1 MQNNQNNESKIITE
15 KTKQRFGELL
25 FRITELETILQV
37 KEEEIQSL
45 NDHIKKL
52 KSAMGDV
59 DE

>member
-1 MQNNQNNESKIITE
+1 MNQNSESKIITE

-37 KEEEIQSL
+37 KEEETQNL

-52 KSAMGDV
+52 KSAMGEA

>member
-52 KSAMGDV
+52 KSAMGGA